1 MSTTNPTPAPA
12 MAAPASPD
20 PATDSEHDGDRGTSR
35 AWMTV
40 AAREMSVKLRDKGF
54 IASTV
59 VILLIMI
66 ASAAFS
72 VFMAQRTTD
81 VTVATY
87 GAAEAQ
93 VAQALEQI
101 GAEESVD
108 AESADADAD
117 AVGQLG
123 GAGVAGAAMGN
134 DRFQGMQ
141 VPDATA
147 LEAALEDG
155 SADIGLV
162 KTAQGW
168 EIVADKEVS
177 SSVKAAV
184 AAVIS
189 QLTMETNAQAAG
201 TSMAEL
207 AAGSQTTERLLN
219 PHNEGIPAEG
229 MRYLSAMVF
238 GFLFYFAAMLFGY
251 SVAGSVVEEKQS
263 RIVEILAAALPIRQ
277 LLFGKV
283 IGLTVLATAQVAL
296 FAVIGLIAVSFT
308 DLSAV
313 LPMLTTAA
321 AWYVLFFVLGFI
333 ALAALFA
340 AAGALAA
347 RSEDIQQTASPVL
360 MLVMLAFFG
369 GLMAS
374 GTVQTVM
381 SYIPIVSAIVMP
393 VRIATGSALWWEP
406 IVALALTVV
415 TVVAL
420 IWIADRI
427 YRRSLMQTSR
437 KMTYREALFGR
448 A

>member
-1 MSTTNPTPAPA
+1 MSTTTHTPAPA
-12 MAAPASPD
+12 MAADSTAD
-20 PATDSEHDGDRGTSR
+20 PATDSDHDGDRGTSR

-59 VILLIMI
+59 VILVIMI

-72 VFMAQRTTD
+72 AFMAQRTTD

-87 GAAEAQ
+87 GAEEAQ
-93 VAQALEQI
+93 VVQALEQI
-101 GAEESVD
+101 GAEESED
-108 AESADADAD
+108 SESAEAD

-134 DRFQGMQ
+134 DRYHEMT
-141 VPDATA
+141 VPDAA
-147 LEAALEDG
+147 AMEAALEDG

-168 EIVADKEVS
+168 EIVADEEVS
-177 SSVKAAV
+177 SSTKAAV
-184 AAVIS
+184 TAVIS

-201 TSMAEL
+201 TSTAEL
-207 AAGSQTTERLLN
+207 AAGSETTERILN
-219 PHNEGIPAEG
+219 PHHEGIPAEG

-263 RIVEILAAALPIRQ
+263 RIVEILAAALPTRQ
-277 LLFGKV
+277 LLLGKV
-283 IGLTVLATAQVAL
+283 VGLTALATAQVAL

-308 DLSAV
+308 DMSSV
-313 LPMLTTAA
+313 LPLLTTAA
-321 AWYVLFFVLGFI
+321 AWYVLFFVLGFV

-347 RSEDIQQTASPVL
+347 RSEDVQQTASPVL
-360 MLVMLAFFG
+360 ILVMVAFFG
-369 GLMAS
+369 GLMAT
-374 GTVQTVM
+374 GTIQTVM

-393 VRIATGSALWWEP
+393 VRIATGSAAWWEP
-406 IVALALTVV
+406 IVALVLTIVAV
-415 TVVAL
+415 AAL

-437 KMTYREALFGR
+437 KMSYREALLGK